1 MPLSY
6 VLDTNVLLH
15 DPKSIFVFEEH
26 QVIIP
31 LAVLREIDKFKRD
44 STELGANARRV
55 SRYLDKLSTRGDI
68 KEGVLL
74 EGGGTLRVAL
84 VRPLAEETVDDSI
97 IRCAANI
104 QGEVT
109 LVTRDTNMRLLAK
122 CAGVRAEDYRHDRV
136 PNLSGQYRG
145 WREVLCSNNE
155 IDTLSALLRSESP
168 AIKRRTFLANVD
180 LNPNEGVNLLGSSR
194 SVLVRVDG
202 EGVIREVKS
211 ESASSVTPKSREQTF
226 AMSALLDPSIPLV
239 TLSGIAGTGKTLLAL
254 AAGLQQMPSMYSKM
268 MVSRPV
274 VPMGKGIGFLPGTL
288 AEKMDPW
295 MGPIYDNLDFL
306 INSKKKRKESKPWDA
321 LIHQGLLEVE
331 ALAFIRGRS
340 IPELFMIIDEA
351 QNLTP
356 HEVKTVLTRAGKGT
370 KIILT
375 GDPNQIDNP
384 YVDSQ
389 SNGLSYAIEKFKG
402 SKLAAHVTLV
412 KGERS
417 DLAEEAALIL

>member
-1 MPLSY
+1 
-6 VLDTNVLLH
+6 
-15 DPKSIFVFEEH
+15 
-26 QVIIP
+26 
-31 LAVLREIDKFKRD
+31 
-44 STELGANARRV
+44 
-55 SRYLDKLSTRGDI
+55 
-68 KEGVLL
+68 
-74 EGGGTLRVAL
+74 
-84 VRPLAEETVDDSI
+84 
-97 IRCAANI
+97 
-104 QGEVT
+104 
-109 LVTRDTNMRLLAK
+109 
-122 CAGVRAEDYRHDRV
+122 
-136 PNLSGQYRG
+136 
-145 WREVLCSNNE
+145 
-155 IDTLSALLRSESP
+155 
-168 AIKRRTFLANVD
+168 
-180 LNPNEGVNLLGSSR
+180 
-194 SVLVRVDG
+194 
-202 EGVIREVKS
+202 
-211 ESASSVTPKSREQTF
+211 
-226 AMSALLDPSIPLV
+226 MSALLDPRIHLV

-254 AAGLQQMPSMYSKM
+254 AAGLQQMPSTYSKM

-370 KIILT
+370 KVILT